1 MGFQRITIAPEGQDS
16 FQALFNPAEYSVDK
30 GNTIA
35 QAAIPGLEAPIL
47 QYVHGNMQTLTMELF
62 FDTYEEGRDVTEAT
76 DKIYDLLYLDPS
88 THAPPICELRWGTF
102 HFRGVLD
109 HVSGKFTLFLADGT
123 PVRATLNVVFDEFID
138 VDVLVQEQPT
148 ESAQH
153 RKTRL
158 VKAGDRIDNIAAEE
172 YGDPAKWRPIAE
184 ANDLDDPTQLEPGK
198 VIIIPRLH

>member
-1 MGFQRITIAPEGQDS
+1 
-16 FQALFNPAEYSVDK
+16 
-30 GNTIA
+30 
-35 QAAIPGLEAPIL
+35 
-47 QYVHGNMQTLTMELF
+47 
-62 FDTYEEGRDVTEAT
+62 
-76 DKIYDLLYLDPS
+76 
-88 THAPPICELRWGTF
+88 
-102 HFRGVLD
+102 
-109 HVSGKFTLFLADGT
+109 LFLADGT